1 MNNFN
6 WAHSSGEE
14 YLPDAQVAGGSKPPA
29 PTMLEVEMHIESGVN
44 LADFVKENKFKNA
57 IAANVNGKVV
67 DLNYTLDKDSDV
79 EFIDI
84 NSKEGLEILRHSAA
98 HIMAQAIEHLFKGA
112 KFAVGPAIE
121 NGFYYD
127 VDVGRPLTEDDL
139 KSIEAQMKK
148 IIGVNYP
155 FKRTD
160 VTKKEALEFFK
171 QKNDEYKVEIIE
183 SIPDEQ
189 MSLYQQGDF
198 VDFCRGPHI
207 PSTGYLKYFKLLS
220 VASAYFRGD
229 ETRPSMQRIYGTV
242 FAAKEDLDSY
252 LNFLEEVKKR
262 DHRRLG
268 KELDLFSINDEVGT
282 GFVIWHPKG
291 AMLREIIETFEKKE
305 HLKRGYEFVRGPE
318 LLKTQLWKISGHY
331 DNYRENMYFTEIEN
345 VSFGIKPMNCLGHI
359 QVYKSK
365 LRSYKELPKRFFE
378 LGVVHRHEKSGVLH
392 GLLRVREFTQDD
404 AHIFCTKEQLND
416 EIIGVLDFVQ
426 YAMGVF
432 NFEYE
437 MEIST
442 RPEKSIGTDQ
452 DWENA
457 TSALINALENTKKPY
472 QINEGDGAFYGP
484 KIDVKLKDAIGR
496 KWQCATIQCDFTL
509 PERFNL
515 EYIDKD
521 GLPKRPVMVHRVIL
535 GSIER
540 FIAVLIEN
548 YAGDFPLWL
557 APMQARIIPVSE
569 KFDDYANEVFDKIK
583 KSDIRADIE
592 KRNETIGKKIR
603 FAELEKIP
611 YLLIVGQKEY
621 DSKSVS
627 IRKRKIGDSGLC
639 SIEEFI
645 EKAKNEAGG
654 VL

>member
-1 MNNFN
+1 M
-6 WAHSSGEE
+6 
-14 YLPDAQVAGGSKPPA
+14 QV
-29 PTMLEVEMHIESGVN
+29 ESGVN
-44 LADFVKENKFKNA
+44 LFDFARECKLKNVV
-57 IAANVNGKVV
+57 AAKVNGKIV
-67 DLNYTLDKDSDV
+67 DLNYTLDKASDV

-84 NSKEGLEILRHSAA
+84 NSQEGLEILRHSAA
-98 HIMAQAIEHLFKGA
+98 HIMAQAIQTLFKDA

-127 VDVGRPLTEDDL
+127 VDVGRPLTQDDL
-139 KSIEAQMKK
+139 KSIETQMKK
-148 IIGVNYP
+148 IVSANYT
-155 FKRTD
+155 FKRKD
-160 VTKKEALEFFK
+160 VSKQEALQFFK
-171 QKNDEYKVEIIE
+171 EKNDEYKVEIIE

-189 MSLYQQGDF
+189 VSLYQQGDF

-207 PSTGYLKYFKLLS
+207 PSSGYLKHFKLLS

-229 ETRPSMQRIYGTV
+229 ETRPSMQRIYGTA
-242 FAAKEDLDSY
+242 FATKEDLENY

-262 DHRRLG
+262 DHRKLG
-268 KELDLFSINDEVGT
+268 KELDLFSINDEVGA

-305 HLKRGYEFVRGPE
+305 HIKRGYEFVKGPE

-359 QVYKSK
+359 QVYKSR

-416 EIIGVLDFVQ
+416 EIIGVLDFVK
-426 YAMGVF
+426 YAMDIF
-432 NFEYE
+432 NFDYE

-442 RPEKSIGTDQ
+442 RPEKSIGTDE
-452 DWENA
+452 DWQNA
-457 TSALINALENTKKPY
+457 TDALINALENTKRPY

-557 APMQARIIPVSE
+557 APIQVRVVPISE
-569 KFDDYANEVFDKIK
+569 KFEDYCLEVYNQLKEA
-583 KSDIRADIE
+583 DIRVDIE
-592 KRNETIGKKIR
+592 KRNETISKKVR

-611 YLLIVGQKEY
+611 YIIVVGQKEY
-621 DSKSVS
+621 ETRGVS
-627 IRKRKIGDSGLC
+627 IRKRKVGDLGFRSVN
-639 SIEEFI
+639 EFI
-645 EKAKNEAGG
+645 EMVKSEAGG

>member
-1 MNNFN
+1 MQI
-6 WAHSSGEE
+6 G
-14 YLPDAQVAGGSKPPA
+14 
-29 PTMLEVEMHIESGVN
+29 SGVN
-44 LADFVKENKFKNA
+44 LFDFAREHKLKNV
-57 IAANVNGKVV
+57 IAAKANGKIL
-67 DLNYTLDKDSDV
+67 DLNCTLDKESDV

-84 NSKEGLEILRHSAA
+84 NSQEGLEILRHSAA
-98 HIMAQAIEHLFKGA
+98 HIMAQAIQTLFKDA

-127 VDVGRPLTEDDL
+127 VDVGRPLTQDDL
-139 KSIEAQMKK
+139 RSIETQMKK
-148 IIGVNYP
+148 IVGANYA
-155 FKRTD
+155 FTRKN
-160 VTKKEALEFFK
+160 VSKQEALQFFK
-171 QKNDEYKVEIIE
+171 GKNDEYKVEIIE

-189 MSLYQQGDF
+189 VSLYQQGDF

-207 PSTGYLKYFKLLS
+207 PSTGYLKHFKLLS

-229 ETRPSMQRIYGTV
+229 ETRPSMQRIYGTA
-242 FAAKEDLDSY
+242 FATKEDLENY

-262 DHRRLG
+262 DHRKLG
-268 KELDLFSINDEVGT
+268 KELDLFSINDEVGA

-305 HLKRGYEFVRGPE
+305 HIKRGYEFVKGPE

-331 DNYRENMYFTEIEN
+331 DNYRENMYFTEVEN

-359 QVYKSK
+359 QVYKSR

-416 EIIGVLDFVQ
+416 EIIGVLDFVK
-426 YAMGVF
+426 YAMDIF
-432 NFEYE
+432 NFDYE

-442 RPEKSIGTDQ
+442 RPEKSIGTDE
-452 DWENA
+452 DWQNA
-457 TSALINALENTKKPY
+457 TNALINALENTKRPY

-557 APMQARIIPVSE
+557 APIQARVVPISE
-569 KFDDYANEVFDKIK
+569 KFEDYATKVYKQLKDA
-583 KSDIRADIE
+583 DIRVDIE
-592 KRNETIGKKIR
+592 KRNETISKKVR

-611 YLLIVGQKEY
+611 YILVVGQKELEEEG
-621 DSKSVS
+621 VS
-627 IRKRKIGDSGLC
+627 IRKRKIGDLGFRSVN
-639 SIEEFI
+639 EFI
-645 EKAKNEAGG
+645 EMVKSEAGG

>member
-1 MNNFN
+1 M
-6 WAHSSGEE
+6 
-14 YLPDAQVAGGSKPPA
+14 QV
-29 PTMLEVEMHIESGVN
+29 ESGVN
-44 LADFVKENKFKNA
+44 LFDFARERKLKNVV
-57 IAANVNGKVV
+57 AAKVNGKIV
-67 DLNYTLDKDSDV
+67 DLNYTLDKASDV

-84 NSKEGLEILRHSAA
+84 NSQEGVRILRHSAA
-98 HIMAQAIEHLFKGA
+98 HIMAQAIQTLFKDA

-127 VDVGRPLTEDDL
+127 VDVGRPLTQDDL
-139 KSIEAQMKK
+139 KSIETQMKK
-148 IIGVNYP
+148 IVGANYT
-155 FKRTD
+155 FKRKS
-160 VTKKEALEFFK
+160 VSKQEALQFFK
-171 QKNDEYKVEIIE
+171 EKNDEYKVEIIE

-189 MSLYQQGDF
+189 VSLYQQGDF

-207 PSTGYLKYFKLLS
+207 PSSGYLKHFKLLS

-229 ETRPSMQRIYGTV
+229 ETRPSMQRIYGTA
-242 FAAKEDLDSY
+242 FATKEDLENY

-262 DHRRLG
+262 DHRKLG
-268 KELDLFSINDEVGT
+268 KELDLFSINDEVGA
-282 GFVIWHPKG
+282 GFVVWHPKG

-305 HLKRGYEFVRGPE
+305 HIKRGYEFVKGPE

-359 QVYKSK
+359 QVYKSR

-416 EIIGVLDFVQ
+416 EIISVLDFVK
-426 YAMGVF
+426 YAMDIF
-432 NFEYE
+432 NFDYE

-442 RPEKSIGTDQ
+442 RPEKSIGTDE
-452 DWENA
+452 DWQNA
-457 TSALINALENTKKPY
+457 TDALINALENTKRPY

-557 APMQARIIPVSE
+557 APIQVRVVPISE
-569 KFDDYANEVFDKIK
+569 KFEDYCLEVYNQLKEA
-583 KSDIRADIE
+583 DIRVDIE
-592 KRNETIGKKIR
+592 KRNETISKKVR

-611 YLLIVGQKEY
+611 YIIVVGQKEY
-621 DSKSVS
+621 ETQGVS
-627 IRKRKIGDSGLC
+627 IRKRKVGDLGFRSVN
-639 SIEEFI
+639 EFI
-645 EKAKNEAGG
+645 EMVKSEAGG

>member
-1 MNNFN
+1 M
-6 WAHSSGEE
+6 
-14 YLPDAQVAGGSKPPA
+14 QV
-29 PTMLEVEMHIESGVN
+29 ESGVN
-44 LADFVKENKFKNA
+44 LFDFARERKLKNVV
-57 IAANVNGKVV
+57 AAKVNGKIV
-67 DLNYTLDKDSDV
+67 DLNYTLDKASDV

-84 NSKEGLEILRHSAA
+84 NSQEGVRILRHSAA
-98 HIMAQAIEHLFKGA
+98 HIMAQAIQTLFKDA

-127 VDVGRPLTEDDL
+127 VDVGRPLTQDDL
-139 KSIEAQMKK
+139 KSIETQMKK
-148 IIGVNYP
+148 IVGANYT
-155 FKRTD
+155 FKRKS
-160 VTKKEALEFFK
+160 VSKQEALQFFK
-171 QKNDEYKVEIIE
+171 EKNDEYKVEIIE

-189 MSLYQQGDF
+189 VSLYQQGDF

-207 PSTGYLKYFKLLS
+207 PSTGYLKHFKLLS

-229 ETRPSMQRIYGTV
+229 ETRPSMQRIYGTA
-242 FAAKEDLDSY
+242 FATKEDLENY

-262 DHRRLG
+262 DHRKLG
-268 KELDLFSINDEVGT
+268 KELDLFSINDEVGA
-282 GFVIWHPKG
+282 GFVVWHPKG

-305 HLKRGYEFVRGPE
+305 HIKRGYEFVKGPE

-359 QVYKSK
+359 QVYKSR

-416 EIIGVLDFVQ
+416 EIIGVLDFVK
-426 YAMGVF
+426 YAMDIF
-432 NFEYE
+432 NFDYE

-442 RPEKSIGTDQ
+442 RPEKSIGTDE
-452 DWENA
+452 DWQNA
-457 TSALINALENTKKPY
+457 TDALINALENTKRPY

-557 APMQARIIPVSE
+557 APIQVRVVPISE
-569 KFDDYANEVFDKIK
+569 KFEDYCLEVYNQLKEA
-583 KSDIRADIE
+583 DIRVDIE
-592 KRNETIGKKIR
+592 KRNETISKKVR

-611 YLLIVGQKEY
+611 YIIVVGQKEY
-621 DSKSVS
+621 ETQGVS
-627 IRKRKIGDSGLC
+627 IRKRKVGDLGFRSVN
-639 SIEEFI
+639 EFI
-645 EKAKNEAGG
+645 EMVKSEAGG

>member
-1 MNNFN
+1 MRI
-6 WAHSSGEE
+6 G
-14 YLPDAQVAGGSKPPA
+14 K
-29 PTMLEVEMHIESGVN
+29 GVN
-44 LADFVKENKFKNA
+44 LFDYVKAHKLKNV
-57 IAANVNGKVV
+57 IAAKVDGKIV
-67 DLNYTLDKDSDV
+67 DLNFTLDKESDV

-84 NSKEGLEILRHSAA
+84 DSKEGLEILRHSAA
-98 HIMAQAIEHLFKGA
+98 HIMAQAIQTLFKNA
-112 KFAVGPAIE
+112 KFAIGPAIE

-127 VDVGRPLTEDDL
+127 VDVGRPLTQDDL
-139 KSIEAQMKK
+139 KAIEIQMKK
-148 IIGVNYP
+148 ITAANYP
-155 FKRTD
+155 FARTN
-160 VTKKEALEFFK
+160 VSKKEALRLFK
-171 QKNDEYKVEIIE
+171 EKGDEYKVEIIE

-189 MSLYQQGDF
+189 VSLYQQGDF

-207 PSTGYLKYFKLLS
+207 PSTNYLKHFKLLS

-229 ETRPSMQRIYGTV
+229 ETRPSMQRIYGTA
-242 FAAKEDLDSY
+242 FATKEDLDNY

-262 DHRRLG
+262 DHRKLG
-268 KELDLFSINDEVGT
+268 KELDLFSINDDVGA

-318 LLKTQLWKISGHY
+318 LLKTQLWKVSGHY

-359 QVYKSK
+359 QVYKSR
-365 LRSYKELPKRFFE
+365 LRSYRELPKRFFE

-416 EIIGVLDFVQ
+416 EIIGVLDFVK
-426 YAMGVF
+426 YAMDIF
-432 NFEYE
+432 KFDYE

-442 RPEKSIGTDQ
+442 RPEKSIGTDE

-457 TSALINALENTKKPY
+457 TNALINALENTKRPY

-557 APMQARIIPVSE
+557 APIQARVIPVSE
-569 KFDDYANEVFDKIK
+569 KFDNYANDVYEQLK
-583 KSDIRADIE
+583 KAEIRVDIE
-592 KRNETIGKKIR
+592 KRNETISKKIR
-603 FAELEKIP
+603 YAELEKIP
-611 YLLIVGQKEY
+611 YVLVVGQKE
-621 DSKSVS
+621 SEKNGVSV
-627 IRKRKIGDSGLC
+627 RKRKEGDLGLL
-639 SIEEFI
+639 SIDEFI
-645 EKAKNEAGG
+645 TKIKNESGG

>member
-1 MNNFN
+1 MRLG
-6 WAHSSGEE
+6 SG
-14 YLPDAQVAGGSKPPA
+14 LK
-29 PTMLEVEMHIESGVN
+29 LF
-44 LADFVKENKFKNA
+44 DFARERKLKNVVGA
-57 IAANVNGKVV
+57 KVNGKIV
-67 DLNYTLDKDSDV
+67 DLNYTLDKESDV

-84 NSKEGLEILRHSAA
+84 NSQEGLEILRHSAA
-98 HIMAQAIEHLFKGA
+98 HIMAQAIQTLFKDA
-112 KFAVGPAIE
+112 KFAIGPAIE

-127 VDVGRPLTEDDL
+127 VDVGRPLTQDDL
-139 KSIEAQMKK
+139 KSIETQMEK
-148 IIGVNYP
+148 IVGANYA
-155 FKRTD
+155 FGRKD
-160 VTKKEALEFFK
+160 VSKQEALQFFK
-171 QKNDEYKVEIIE
+171 EKNDEYKVEIIE

-189 MSLYQQGDF
+189 VSLYQQGDF

-207 PSTGYLKYFKLLS
+207 PSTGYLKHFKLLS

-229 ETRPSMQRIYGTV
+229 ETRPSMQRIYGTA
-242 FAAKEDLDSY
+242 FATKEDLEKY

-262 DHRRLG
+262 DHRKLG
-268 KELDLFSINDEVGT
+268 KELDLFSINDEVGA

-305 HLKRGYEFVRGPE
+305 HIKRGYEFVKGPE
-318 LLKTQLWKISGHY
+318 LLKTQLWKISGHF

-359 QVYKSK
+359 QVYKSR

-416 EIIGVLDFVQ
+416 EIIGVLDFVK
-426 YAMGVF
+426 YAMDIF
-432 NFEYE
+432 NFDYE

-442 RPEKSIGTDQ
+442 RPEKSIGTDE
-452 DWENA
+452 DWQNA
-457 TSALINALENTKKPY
+457 TDALINALENTKRPY

-557 APMQARIIPVSE
+557 APIQARVVPVSE
-569 KFDDYANEVFDKIK
+569 KFEDYSLEVYNQLKEA
-583 KSDIRADIE
+583 DIRVDIE
-592 KRNETIGKKIR
+592 KRNETISKKIR

-611 YLLIVGQKEY
+611 YVLVVGQKEY
-621 DSKSVS
+621 ETEGVS
-627 IRKRKIGDSGLC
+627 IRKRKVGDLGFRSVN
-639 SIEEFI
+639 EFI
-645 EKAKNEAGG
+645 EMVKSEAGG

>member
-1 MNNFN
+1 M
-6 WAHSSGEE
+6 
-14 YLPDAQVAGGSKPPA
+14 QV
-29 PTMLEVEMHIESGVN
+29 ESGVN
-44 LADFVKENKFKNA
+44 LFDFARERKLKNVV
-57 IAANVNGKVV
+57 AAKVNGKIV
-67 DLNYTLDKDSDV
+67 DLNYTLDKASDV

-84 NSKEGLEILRHSAA
+84 NSQEGLEILRHSAA
-98 HIMAQAIEHLFKGA
+98 HIMAQAIQTLFKDA

-127 VDVGRPLTEDDL
+127 VDVGRPLTQDDL
-139 KSIEAQMKK
+139 KSIETQMKK
-148 IIGVNYP
+148 IVGANYT
-155 FKRTD
+155 FKRKS
-160 VTKKEALEFFK
+160 VSKQEALQFFK
-171 QKNDEYKVEIIE
+171 EKNDEYKVEIIE

-189 MSLYQQGDF
+189 VSLYQQGDF

-207 PSTGYLKYFKLLS
+207 PSSGYLKHFKLLS

-229 ETRPSMQRIYGTV
+229 ETRPSMQRIYGTA
-242 FAAKEDLDSY
+242 FATKEDLENY

-262 DHRRLG
+262 DHRKLG
-268 KELDLFSINDEVGT
+268 KELDLFSINDEVGA

-305 HLKRGYEFVRGPE
+305 HIKRGYEFVKGPE

-359 QVYKSK
+359 QVYKSR

-416 EIIGVLDFVQ
+416 EIIGVLDFVK
-426 YAMGVF
+426 YAMDIF
-432 NFEYE
+432 NFDYE

-442 RPEKSIGTDQ
+442 RPEKSIGTDE
-452 DWENA
+452 DWQNA
-457 TSALINALENTKKPY
+457 TDALINALENTKRPY

-521 GLPKRPVMVHRVIL
+521 GLTKRPVMVHRVIL

-557 APMQARIIPVSE
+557 APIQVRVVPISE
-569 KFDDYANEVFDKIK
+569 KFEDYCLEVYNQLKEA
-583 KSDIRADIE
+583 DIRVDIE
-592 KRNETIGKKIR
+592 KRNETISKKVR

-611 YLLIVGQKEY
+611 YIIVVGQKEY
-621 DSKSVS
+621 ETHGVS
-627 IRKRKIGDSGLC
+627 IRKRKVGDLGFRSVN
-639 SIEEFI
+639 EFI
-645 EKAKNEAGG
+645 EMVKSEAGG

>member
-1 MNNFN
+1 MRLG
-6 WAHSSGEE
+6 SG
-14 YLPDAQVAGGSKPPA
+14 LK
-29 PTMLEVEMHIESGVN
+29 LF
-44 LADFVKENKFKNA
+44 DFARERKLKNVVGA
-57 IAANVNGKVV
+57 KVNGKIV
-67 DLNYTLDKDSDV
+67 DLNYTLDKESDV

-84 NSKEGLEILRHSAA
+84 NSQEGLEILRHSAA
-98 HIMAQAIEHLFKGA
+98 HIMAQAIQTLFKDA
-112 KFAVGPAIE
+112 KFAIGPAIE

-127 VDVGRPLTEDDL
+127 VDVGRPLTQDDL
-139 KSIEAQMKK
+139 KSIETQMEK
-148 IIGVNYP
+148 IVGANYA
-155 FKRTD
+155 FGRKD
-160 VTKKEALEFFK
+160 VSKQEALQFFK
-171 QKNDEYKVEIIE
+171 EKNDEYKVEIIE

-189 MSLYQQGDF
+189 VSLYQQGDF

-207 PSTGYLKYFKLLS
+207 PSTGYLKHFKLLS

-229 ETRPSMQRIYGTV
+229 ETRPSMQRIYGTA
-242 FAAKEDLDSY
+242 FATKEDLEKY

-262 DHRRLG
+262 DHRKLG
-268 KELDLFSINDEVGT
+268 KELDLFSINDEVGA

-305 HLKRGYEFVRGPE
+305 HIKRGYEFVKGPE
-318 LLKTQLWKISGHY
+318 LLKTQLWKISGHF

-359 QVYKSK
+359 QVYKSR

-416 EIIGVLDFVQ
+416 EIIGVLDFVK
-426 YAMGVF
+426 YAMDIF
-432 NFEYE
+432 NFDYE

-442 RPEKSIGTDQ
+442 RPEKSIGTDE
-452 DWENA
+452 DWQNA
-457 TSALINALENTKKPY
+457 TDALINALENTKRPY

-557 APMQARIIPVSE
+557 APIQARVVPVSE
-569 KFDDYANEVFDKIK
+569 KFEDYSLEVYNQLKEA
-583 KSDIRADIE
+583 DIRVDIE
-592 KRNETIGKKIR
+592 KRNETISKKIR

-611 YLLIVGQKEY
+611 YIIVVGQKEY
-621 DSKSVS
+621 ETQGVS
-627 IRKRKIGDSGLC
+627 IRKRKVGDLGFRSVN
-639 SIEEFI
+639 EFI
-645 EKAKNEAGG
+645 EMVKSEAGG

>member
-1 MNNFN
+1 MRL
-6 WAHSSGEE
+6 G
-14 YLPDAQVAGGSKPPA
+14 
-29 PTMLEVEMHIESGVN
+29 SGVN
-44 LADFVKENKFKNA
+44 LFDFVKEHKLKNI
-57 IAANVNGKVV
+57 IAARVNGKIV
-67 DLNYTLDKDSDV
+67 DLNYTLDKESDV

-84 NSKEGLEILRHSAA
+84 NSQEGLEILRHSAA
-98 HIMAQAIEHLFKGA
+98 HIMAQAIQMLFKDA
-112 KFAVGPAIE
+112 KFAIGPAIE

-127 VDVGRPLTEDDL
+127 VDVGRPLTQEDL
-139 KSIEAQMKK
+139 KSIETQMKK
-148 IIGVNYP
+148 IVGANYP
-155 FKRTD
+155 FKRKD
-160 VTKKEALEFFK
+160 VSKQEALQFFK
-171 QKNDEYKVEIIE
+171 EKNDEFKVEIIE

-189 MSLYQQGDF
+189 VSLYQQGDF

-207 PSTGYLKYFKLLS
+207 PSTGYLKHFKLLS

-229 ETRPSMQRIYGTV
+229 ETRPSMQRIYGTA
-242 FAAKEDLDSY
+242 FATKEDLENY

-262 DHRRLG
+262 DHRKLG
-268 KELDLFSINDEVGT
+268 KELDLFSINDEVGA

-305 HLKRGYEFVRGPE
+305 HIRRGYEFVKGPE
-318 LLKTQLWKISGHY
+318 LLKTQLWKTSGHL

-359 QVYKSK
+359 QVYKSR

-416 EIIGVLDFVQ
+416 EIIGVLDFVK
-426 YAMGVF
+426 YAMDIF
-432 NFEYE
+432 NFDYE

-442 RPEKSIGTDQ
+442 RPEKSIGTDE
-452 DWENA
+452 DWQNA
-457 TSALINALENTKKPY
+457 TNALINALENTKRPY

-484 KIDVKLKDAIGR
+484 KIDIKLKDAIGR

-557 APMQARIIPVSE
+557 APIQARVVPISE
-569 KFDDYANEVFDKIK
+569 KFEDYAIHVYNQLKEA
-583 KSDIRADIE
+583 DIRVDLE
-592 KRNETIGKKIR
+592 KRNETIAKKIR

-611 YLLIVGQKEY
+611 YIIVVGQKEY
-621 DSKSVS
+621 EAQGIS
-627 IRKRKIGDSGLC
+627 IRKRKAGDLGFRSVN
-639 SIEEFI
+639 EFI
-645 EKAKNEAGG
+645 EMVKSEVGG

>member
-1 MNNFN
+1 M
-6 WAHSSGEE
+6 
-14 YLPDAQVAGGSKPPA
+14 QV
-29 PTMLEVEMHIESGVN
+29 ESGVN
-44 LADFVKENKFKNA
+44 LFDFARERKLKNVV
-57 IAANVNGKVV
+57 AAKVNGKIV
-67 DLNYTLDKDSDV
+67 DLNYTLDKASDV

-84 NSKEGLEILRHSAA
+84 NSQEGVRILRHSAA
-98 HIMAQAIEHLFKGA
+98 HIMAQAIQTLFKDA

-127 VDVGRPLTEDDL
+127 VDVGRPLTQDDL
-139 KSIEAQMKK
+139 KSIETQMKK
-148 IIGVNYP
+148 IVSANYT
-155 FKRTD
+155 FKRKD
-160 VTKKEALEFFK
+160 VSKQEALQFFK
-171 QKNDEYKVEIIE
+171 EKNDEYKVEIIE

-189 MSLYQQGDF
+189 VSLYQQGDF

-207 PSTGYLKYFKLLS
+207 PSTGYLKHFKLLS

-229 ETRPSMQRIYGTV
+229 ETRPSMQRIYGTA
-242 FAAKEDLDSY
+242 FATKEDLENY

-262 DHRRLG
+262 DHRKLG
-268 KELDLFSINDEVGT
+268 KELDLFSINDEVGA
-282 GFVIWHPKG
+282 GFVVWHPKG

-305 HLKRGYEFVRGPE
+305 HIKRGYEFVKGPE

-359 QVYKSK
+359 QVYKSR

-416 EIIGVLDFVQ
+416 EIIGVLDFVK
-426 YAMGVF
+426 YAMDIF
-432 NFEYE
+432 NFDYE

-442 RPEKSIGTDQ
+442 RPEKSIGTDE
-452 DWENA
+452 DWQNA
-457 TSALINALENTKKPY
+457 TDALINALENTKRPY

-557 APMQARIIPVSE
+557 APIQVRVVPISE
-569 KFDDYANEVFDKIK
+569 KFEDYCLEVYNQLKEA
-583 KSDIRADIE
+583 DIRVDIE
-592 KRNETIGKKIR
+592 KRNETISKKVR

-611 YLLIVGQKEY
+611 YIIVVGQKEY
-621 DSKSVS
+621 ETQGVS
-627 IRKRKIGDSGLC
+627 IRKRKVGDLGFRSVN
-639 SIEEFI
+639 EFI
-645 EKAKNEAGG
+645 EMVKSEAGG